1 MISAE
6 TVLDYGSHRIDKYTY
21 YDCPLDCANSGKDRI
36 SYEVYDNSVNDL
48 IEAFDTLDEAIE
60 HTENEIMWQWCLTDS
75 FPVEVQ
81 GEHNQ
86 AAKALLIWIIS
97 NVRWIAAHEGKQ
109 GIERFV
115 REVKAELKM
124 A

>member
-36 SYEVYDNSVNDL
+36 SYEVYDNSVNNL

-60 HTENEIMWQWCLTDS
+60 HTENEVLWEWCLTDS
-75 FPVEVQ
+75 LPTEVQ
-81 GEHNQ
+81 EEHSQ
-86 AAKALLIWIIS
+86 AAKALLIWAIS
-97 NVRWIAAHEGKQ
+97 NIRWIAAHEGEQ
-109 GIERFV
+109 GVERFIQEV
-115 REVKAELKM
+115 RSELKS

>member
-21 YDCPLDCANSGKDRI
+21 YDCPLDCANSGKDCI

-48 IEAFDTLDEAIE
+48 IEAFYTLDEAIE
-60 HTENEIMWQWCLTDS
+60 HTENEIMWEWCLTDS
-75 FPVEVQ
+75 FPAEAQ
-81 GEHNQ
+81 EEHNQ